1 MQRIIAR
8 ALELESELRSE
19 SREQAPG
26 AEGYD
31 DGDLD
36 RIAAEVGIPSEALRM
51 AVAEYRS
58 PPVEVVLEGN
68 TARVSRKIPG
78 ALDDEALTR
87 LEREVS
93 SIIRQEDASGPIAL
107 PSTTALGSSSIRYR
121 SAYLK
126 EQLEGHKLQFTV
138 RSTGGVELEM
148 LDDMS
153 NTVIGLYGGLVGG
166 GGLGMGL
173 GVGLGVGLGAL
184 GSVPFALIFPVVTI
198 AGMYTLARGLVR
210 HFKAKRVREVH
221 RIAESLVAA
230 ITAEIARDD
239 AGQS

>member
-1 MQRIIAR
+1 MAERYSEEDVQRIIAR

-26 AEGYD
+26 AEGFD

-36 RIAAEVGIPSEALRM
+36 RIATEVGIPSEALRI

-58 PPVEVVLEGN
+58 PPVEVTLEGN
-68 TARVSRKIPG
+68 TARVSRTIPG
-78 ALDDEALTR
+78 VLDDESLTR

-93 SIIRQEDASGPIAL
+93 SIIRQEDSSGPVAL

-126 EQLEGHKLQFTV
+126 EQLEGHRLQFTV
-138 RSTGGVELEM
+138 RSTGDAVELEV

-173 GVGLGVGLGAL
+173 GVGLGVGLGAREY
-184 GSVPFALIFPVVTI
+184 GRFFPCATSYRAV
-198 AGMYTLARGLVR
+198 
-210 HFKAKRVREVH
+210 
-221 RIAESLVAA
+221 
-230 ITAEIARDD
+230 
-239 AGQS
+239 